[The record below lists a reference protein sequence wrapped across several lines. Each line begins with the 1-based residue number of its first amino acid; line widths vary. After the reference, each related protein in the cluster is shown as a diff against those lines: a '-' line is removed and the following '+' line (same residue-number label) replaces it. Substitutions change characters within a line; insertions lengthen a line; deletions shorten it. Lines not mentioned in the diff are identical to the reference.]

1 MPSPLASSETRPSDG
16 GNQVA
21 QADVDCA
28 VNLLNHSASPEEV
41 QGKLV
46 ERGLDQATAS
56 AIVRDLLI
64 QAIYADAAAMLNS
77 GVSPKQ
83 AEQQLVDKGV
93 EPQVAK
99 AVIDDLLAHA
109 QLQAQQA
116 GGGGL
121 ALQLLGGLIFVV
133 GIGLFIGNVTG
144 VFPTFPFAGFIVMGI
159 GGAIVG
165 AGQRAG

>member
-1 MPSPLASSETRPSDG
+1 MDQIQPTGR
-16 GNQVA
+16 NQVA
-21 QADVDCA
+21 QADVDFA
-28 VNLLNHSASPEEV
+28 VNLLNNGTSPEEV

-46 ERGLDQATAS
+46 ERGLDQATAA

-83 AEQQLVDKGV
+83 AEQRLVDKGL
-93 EPQVAK
+93 EPQTAK

-109 QLQAQQA
+109 QVQAQQA
-116 GGGGL
+116 DGGGL
-121 ALQLLGGLIFVV
+121 VRQLLGGLIFVV
-133 GIGLFIGNVTG
+133 GIGLCIGNMTG
-144 VFPTFPFAGFIVMGI
+144 IFPTFPFAGFIVMGI
-159 GGAIVG
+159 GGAIFR